1 MIKGEEEVNSGA
13 VPGVMNLLLLI
24 NILLDSGNADVW
36 G

>member
-1 MIKGEEEVNSGA
+1 MIKGEEEVNS
-13 VPGVMNLLLLI
+13 GVMNLLLLI